1 MRGYLLIASTQN
13 VSDMQKYSILF
24 SLLLLFFLVKIVMI
38 NQELLLAREQSKNIQ
53 LLLFPAC
60 QTFFGSTWH
69 ILPYLLLTPLLCPC
83 YLWGKP
89 RKKCSNLCKV
99 TVFKS
104 QDFHPGSLV
113 LVSGFWSPFCA
124 MKDSNSITEAFNPIM
139 ILLRIREE
147 GGQESSSPS
156 LY

>member
-13 VSDMQKYSILF
+13 VSNMQKYSILF
-24 SLLLLFFLVKIVMI
+24 SLLLFFFLIVMGLI
-38 NQELLLAREQSKNIQ
+38 NQELLSREQSKNIQ
-53 LLLFPAC
+53 PPLFPAC

-69 ILPYLLLTPLLCPC
+69 VLPYLLLTPVLCPC

-89 RKKCSNLCKV
+89 SKKCSNLCKV
-99 TVFKS
+99 TVSKS

-124 MKDSNSITEAFNPIM
+124 TQDSNSVTEAFNPIM
-139 ILLRIREE
+139 ILLLIREE
-147 GGQESSSPS
+147 GGQQSSSAS